1 MPDNESKI
9 DPYLFQLVLSLQIAA
24 MQQMGKIMNP
34 VSGKIERN
42 LEHAKASIDMIGM
55 LADKTKGNLNDEE
68 DKFVTSILHE
78 LRLNYVD
85 ESGKPEP
92 ESEKEKKEETVGAE
106 AEPKTD
112 TPEEKTEK
120 ESAESADKAQNSGD
134 DNNKE

>member
-9 DPYLFQLVLSLQIAA
+9 DPYLFQLILSLQVAA

-55 LADKTKGNLNDEE
+55 LADKTKGNLSDEE
-68 DKFVTSILHE
+68 DKFLNNILHE

-85 ESGKPEP
+85 ESAKPEP
-92 ESEKEKKEETVGAE
+92 KPEEENKEEASDSE
-106 AEPKTD
+106 SKTD
-112 TPEEKTEK
+112 APEEKSREEGTESV
-120 ESAESADKAQNSGD
+120 ESGQDPEKDSTK
-134 DNNKE
+134 